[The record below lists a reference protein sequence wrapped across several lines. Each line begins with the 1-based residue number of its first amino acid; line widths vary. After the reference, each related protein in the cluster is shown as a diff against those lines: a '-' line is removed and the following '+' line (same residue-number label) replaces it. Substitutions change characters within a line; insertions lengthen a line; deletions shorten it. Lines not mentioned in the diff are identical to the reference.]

1 MSAEISVQY
10 SAAQRYAGTVGL
22 FVRLWKNSRIY
33 DWLRLRGYVAFDL
46 PNLVTA
52 LGGILLI
59 SIAAAH
65 AYVLTTEVDLPVYF
79 TIYSALMVIGCAV
92 TAGGMWWRLSP
103 RVPQLCWLFGD
114 LLSVLF
120 LGIYVASRV
129 VSLPGLVAVTGRW
142 DFAPGTF
149 ALAFA
154 GAFIALHM
162 SVLLRINVA
171 YPDRQGWQD

>member
-1 MSAEISVQY
+1 M
-10 SAAQRYAGTVGL
+10 GL
-22 FVRLWKNSRIY
+22 FVRLWRSSRIY
-33 DWLRLRGYVAFDL
+33 DWLRLKGYVAFDL

-59 SIAAAH
+59 SIATPH
-65 AYVLTTEVDLPVYF
+65 AYVLTTEAELPTYFKVY
-79 TIYSALMVIGCAV
+79 SVLMIVACAV
-92 TAGGMWWRLSP
+92 TAGGLWWRASP
-103 RVPQLCWLFGD
+103 RVPHLCWLFGD

-120 LGIYVASRV
+120 IGIYAASRV
-129 VSLPGLVAVTGRW
+129 VSLRGLVAVTGRW

-154 GAFIALHM
+154 GAFLALHV

-171 YPDRQGWQD
+171 HPDRQGWQD

>member
-1 MSAEISVQY
+1 MRRLWFVIGPA
-10 SAAQRYAGTVGL
+10 RGTLAPVGL
-22 FVRLWKNSRIY
+22 FVSSWKSSRLY
-33 DWLRLRGYVAFDL
+33 DWLRLRGYVAFNL
-46 PNLVTA
+46 PKLVTA
-52 LGGILLI
+52 LGGVLLI

-65 AYVLTTEVDLPVYF
+65 AYVMTTQAELPVYF
-79 TIYSALMVIGCAV
+79 KIYSVLIITGCAV

-103 RVPQLCWLFGD
+103 HVPQMIWFFGD

-120 LGIYVASRV
+120 IGSYLASRAI
-129 VSLPGLVAVTGRW
+129 SLGGLVAVTGRW

-154 GAFIALHM
+154 GAFLALHT

-171 YPDRQGWQD
+171 YPERQGWQD

>member
-1 MSAEISVQY
+1 M
-10 SAAQRYAGTVGL
+10 L
-22 FVRLWKNSRIY
+22 F
-33 DWLRLRGYVAFDL
+33 DWLRLKGYVAFDL

-65 AYVLTTEVDLPVYF
+65 AYVMTTHTELPAYF
-79 TIYSALMVIGCAV
+79 KIYSALFIAGCSATV
-92 TAGGMWWRLSP
+92 GGMCWRLSP
-103 RVPQLCWLFGD
+103 RVPHLSWFIGD

-120 LGIYVASRV
+120 IGIYVASRA
-129 VSLPGLVAVTGRW
+129 VSLGGLVAVTGRW
-142 DFAPGTF
+142 DLAPGTL

-154 GAFIALHM
+154 AAFLALHM